1 MHALIVDDDEDI
13 RVVARMAL
21 ELICG
26 WDVSDLPSGI
36 LAVERAAGIA
46 PDVILL
52 DAMMPGLDGLSTL
65 KALSEDPTT
74 AHIPVIFMS
83 AKAQSSERRELLDS
97 CARGLIPKPFDP
109 LQLGVEVEAIL
120 AATAR

>member
-1 MHALIVDDDEDI
+1 MHVLIVDDDEDI

-26 WDVSDLPSGI
+26 WEVSDVSSGT
-36 LAVERAAGIA
+36 LAVERAGEIA

-65 KALSEDPTT
+65 RALSEDPAT
-74 AHIPVIFMS
+74 ANVPVIFLS
-83 AKAQSSERRELLDS
+83 AKAQSGERRELLDS
-97 CARGLIPKPFDP
+97 AARGLIPKPFDP
-109 LQLGVEVEAIL
+109 LQLGAEVEAIL
-120 AATAR
+120 AATRR

>member
-1 MHALIVDDDEDI
+1 MHVLIVDDDEDI

-26 WDVSDLPSGI
+26 WEVSDVSSGTS
-36 LAVERAAGIA
+36 AVERAADIA

-65 KALSEDPTT
+65 RVLTEDPATT
-74 AHIPVIFMS
+74 HIPVVFLS
-83 AKAQSSERRELLDS
+83 AKSQSGERRELLDS
-97 CARGLIPKPFDP
+97 TARGLIPKPFDP
-109 LQLGVEVEAIL
+109 LQLGNEIEAIL
-120 AATAR
+120 AATSR

>member
-13 RVVARMAL
+13 RVVARMSL

-26 WDVSDLPSGI
+26 WEVSDVSSGT
-36 LAVERAAGIA
+36 LAVQRAAAIA

-65 KALSEDPTT
+65 LALSEDPAT

-97 CARGLIPKPFDP
+97 AARGLIPKPFDP
-109 LQLGVEVEAIL
+109 LQLGNEVEAIL
-120 AATAR
+120 SQSG